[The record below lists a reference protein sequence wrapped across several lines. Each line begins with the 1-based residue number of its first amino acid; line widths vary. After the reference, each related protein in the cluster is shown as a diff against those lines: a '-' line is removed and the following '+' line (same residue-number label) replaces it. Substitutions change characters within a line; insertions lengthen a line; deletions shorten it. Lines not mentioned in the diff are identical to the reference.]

1 MGVRQNDLMW
11 FSFALIS
18 FVLVL
23 WAFKRIY
30 EGFAMRKFEVKII
43 IIFAFVIIIIEK
55 DLYAVLLF
63 YLLPNSIKVLL
74 IDLKIEIIKKN
85 VAFLLA

>member
-30 EGFAMRKFEVKII
+30 EGFVMREFKVKII
-43 IIFAFVIIIIEK
+43 IRFAFVMIITEK
-55 DLYAVLLF
+55 DSYATFF
-63 YLLPNSIKVLL
+63 YLFIY
-74 IDLKIEIIKKN
+74 
-85 VAFLLA
+85 